1 MLECYLLAVLALHN
15 RQVLV
20 VSVVGHVVQVPV
32 ESVCGEVVQI
42 LEVVVNTGHF
52 PLHREVVLIL
62 YRSECAALEQV
73 RLQVGI

>member
-1 MLECYLLAVLALHN
+1 MLESYLLAVLALHD

-32 ESVCGEVVQI
+32 ESVRGEVVQI

-52 PLHREVVLIL
+52 PLHGEIVLIL
-62 YRSECAALEQV
+62 YRSECAALE
-73 RLQVGI
+73 

>member
-1 MLECYLLAVLALHN
+1 M
-15 RQVLV
+15 
-20 VSVVGHVVQVPV
+20 SVVGHVVQVPV

-62 YRSECAALEQV
+62 YRSECAALE
-73 RLQVGI
+73 